1 VNLSEG
7 ETRALLASTVLVLLA
22 ALARVLLSPPAAE
35 VRAERLDPA
44 GGADSALAAAESV
57 YVETRRRSQPLAT
70 GERIDP
76 NTADEAELDR
86 LPGVGPA
93 LAREIVR
100 NRRIEGPFRSLGDL
114 ERVPGLGSS
123 KVERLVPYVRL
134 PAGAATEAAKGDGGG
149 GISDSEGRG
158 SRIDLNRATV
168 LELQALP
175 GIGPVRARAIIRWRE
190 EHGRFRNFPDLS
202 EVPGVGPATVWK
214 LRSLVVIR
222 P

>member
-1 VNLSEG
+1 MNLTEG
-7 ETRALLASTVLVLLA
+7 ETRALLASTILVLLA
-22 ALARVLLSPPAAE
+22 ALARALLVPPAAE
-35 VRAERLDPA
+35 VRAERLTAP
-44 GGADSALAAAESV
+44 GGIDSVLAAAESV
-57 YVETRRRSQPLAT
+57 YVETRRRSQPLSP

-100 NRRIEGPFRSLGDL
+100 NRLSEGPFRSLGDL

-123 KVERLVPYVRL
+123 KVERLAPYARL
-134 PAGAATEAAKGDGGG
+134 PAGAVTEAAKGDRGG
-149 GISDSEGRG
+149 GISDSEKRG

-175 GIGPVRARAIIRWRE
+175 GIGPARARAIIRWRE
-190 EHGRFRNFPDLS
+190 EHGRFRNFRDLS
-202 EVPGVGPATVWK
+202 EVSGVGSATVRK